1 MIFYKLCACLSLIVL
16 ASVVLIYADTNGN
29 VINPLSGQ
37 MNGSPNLNMNNN
49 LNLVEED
56 SMAECTRCSE
66 PRLIGCMRG
75 KCYYRCYRRCTLGN
89 MTYDEALRF
98 TLPGH

>member
-1 MIFYKLCACLSLIVL
+1 MIFAKICVSLSLIVL

-29 VINPLSGQ
+29 VINPMLNGQ
-37 MNGSPNLNMNNN
+37 NGNLNGNMNGNLI
-49 LNLVEED
+49 EED

-89 MTYDEALRF
+89 MTYVEALRF

>member
-1 MIFYKLCACLSLIVL
+1 MIFYKLCATLSLIVL
-16 ASVVLIYADTNGN
+16 ASVVLICAETNGN
-29 VINPLSGQ
+29 TINQLNGQ
-37 MNGSPNLNMNNN
+37 MNGQLNGQMNNN

-56 SMAECTRCSE
+56 SMSECTRCSE

-89 MTYDEALRF
+89 ETYVEALRF